1 MFVPTPANNFLNAY
15 ANNETVT
22 QGIADYCE
30 ANGHGNWTKDG
41 QDTHQ
46 CPRCGHFKTTKD
58 TKVAEVSQTTLACS
72 CGERH
77 ALMGGQAMTQCKCGA
92 NYKIPALSYNETAKI
107 KSLSELEVR
116 LHNQAIWK
124 SLGKITSLTKLND
137 AHIREMTK

>member
-30 ANGHGNWTKDG
+30 VNGHGTWTKDG

-46 CPRCGHFKTTKD
+46 CPRCGHFKTA
-58 TKVAEVSQTTLACS
+58 KVAKVAQVSANNLICS
-72 CGERH
+72 CGSH
-77 ALMGGQAMTQCKCGA
+77 HSTMSGQELTNCPCGA
-92 NYKIPALSYNETAKI
+92 TFKLPSLGYNETAFI
-107 KSLSELEVR
+107 TPMSELDLR

-124 SLGKITSLTKLND
+124 ALGKVNALTKLND